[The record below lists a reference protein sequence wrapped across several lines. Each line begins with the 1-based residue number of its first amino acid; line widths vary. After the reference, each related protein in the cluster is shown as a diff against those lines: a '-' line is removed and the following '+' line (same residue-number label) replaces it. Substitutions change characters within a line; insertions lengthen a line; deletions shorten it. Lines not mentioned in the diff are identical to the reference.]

1 MRCSSAS
8 DNVRERERDGVGTS
22 VSCAVGMLK
31 ISLCRKKREIF
42 WRVRN
47 LGIILKFNEKYTNA
61 HRKSFPF
68 LKKFWNESSN
78 T

>member
-42 WRVRN
+42 LESKEFRN
-47 LGIILKFNEKYTNA
+47 YTEIQ
-61 HRKSFPF
+61 REVYECS
-68 LKKFWNESSN
+68 
-78 T
+78 